1 MLGLPRRSDSLR
13 RTAAAGCGA
22 PQWPIMHEKGTS
34 SLTDP
39 VSTSHGRVKETPLD
53 CKRTLP
59 PAHSYG
65 VSARPPPPR
74 RAPAGPTSPP
84 RPRVGRDMETGRHV
98 RNHRP
103 RGARAASVAKKMCH
117 SGFVGHKLP
126 GRPPRARIAAETLA
140 PGDPRHLVPDSRN
153 RGAQRPGFR
162 AAAPA
167 TAKTHKHHEQVRRPV
182 PGPLVPEP
190 PLRGRRRPAPRP
202 RDNHRPRG
210 GPRRLAP
217 DVAPAPRR
225 LPLIH
230 DTSPRRF

>member
-59 PAHSYG
+59 PAHSCG
-65 VSARPPPPR
+65 GSARPRPPR

-84 RPRVGRDMETGRHV
+84 PRGVPAPGAARPTGRHV
-98 RNHRP
+98 RKHRP

-126 GRPPRARIAAETLA
+126 GRPPRARIAAETRSQ
-140 PGDPRHLVPDSRN
+140 GDPRQLLPDRRN
-153 RGAQRPGFR
+153 RGAERPGFG
-162 AAAPA
+162 AVAPA
-167 TAKTHKHHEQVRRPV
+167 TAKTNK
-182 PGPLVPEP
+182 GP
-190 PLRGRRRPAPRP
+190 
-202 RDNHRPRG
+202 
-210 GPRRLAP
+210 
-217 DVAPAPRR
+217 
-225 LPLIH
+225 
-230 DTSPRRF
+230 